1 MYMMGQNKPRLSKK
15 IISASEIGQ
24 YNYCSVAW
32 FLQRC
37 GYEPL
42 SESLDAGTKAHV
54 ELGNILD
61 YTKINT
67 KISRILSYIG
77 YILLIIGILLFLFE
91 VVL

>member
-1 MYMMGQNKPRLSKK
+1 MGKNNQKLSKK

-42 SESLDAGTKAHV
+42 SDSIEKGAKAHT

-61 YTKINT
+61 YTTLNT
-67 KISRILSYIG
+67 KKSKILSYIG
-77 YILLIIGILLFLFE
+77 FFLLIIGILFLLIE
-91 VVL
+91 VIL

>member
-1 MYMMGQNKPRLSKK
+1 MGQNKPRLSKK

-32 FLQRC
+32 FLKRC

-42 SESLDAGTKAHV
+42 SESLDVGAKAHI

-67 KISRILSYIG
+67 KKSKILSYIG
-77 YILLIIGILLFLFE
+77 YILLIIGFLFFLFE
-91 VVL
+91 VIL